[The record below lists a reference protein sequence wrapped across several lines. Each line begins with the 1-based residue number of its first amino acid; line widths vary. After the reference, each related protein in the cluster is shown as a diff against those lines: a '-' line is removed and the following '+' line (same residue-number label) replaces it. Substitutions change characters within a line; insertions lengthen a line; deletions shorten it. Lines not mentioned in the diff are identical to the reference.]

1 MKNEKTLA
9 MTSTQ
14 NMGNDT
20 LHDNLKT
27 RLQGCKGGKLE
38 PNGERREGALWPV
51 PRIAFSVTLCHTG
64 GQDWGNDPSI
74 MWYHLGP
81 FLALD
86 HSKTIDP
93 LGPNLTHSCHSSAR
107 LALCGEARLAKSG
120 EKIHLR
126 KAT

>member
-1 MKNEKTLA
+1 
-9 MTSTQ
+9 
-14 NMGNDT
+14 
-20 LHDNLKT
+20 
-27 RLQGCKGGKLE
+27 
-38 PNGERREGALWPV
+38 
-51 PRIAFSVTLCHTG
+51 
-64 GQDWGNDPSI
+64 

-93 LGPNLTHSCHSSAR
+93 LGPNLTHSSAP

>member
-1 MKNEKTLA
+1 

-64 GQDWGNDPSI
+64 GHFFGVMTVMTLVSCGIIWDP
-74 MWYHLGP
+74 
-81 FLALD
+81 F
-86 HSKTIDP
+86 
-93 LGPNLTHSCHSSAR
+93 
-107 LALCGEARLAKSG
+107 
-120 EKIHLR
+120 
-126 KAT
+126 